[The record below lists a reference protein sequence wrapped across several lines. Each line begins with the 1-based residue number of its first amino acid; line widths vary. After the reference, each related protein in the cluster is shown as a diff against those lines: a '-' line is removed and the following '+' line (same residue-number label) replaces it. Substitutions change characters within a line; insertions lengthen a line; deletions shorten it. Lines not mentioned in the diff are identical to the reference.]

1 LTSVNRLKKAF
12 DLGSSDPCRRGA
24 TGDKE
29 RAQAVIAFLDPDGLI
44 DDDLEVS
51 LFEECPGGRDTNLVP
66 TYRFRM
72 TPVDRNEETGRIEAR
87 IGDSSHIAHTQVTS
101 ATAYAWSSGD
111 RDKLPEPA
119 DCSYP
124 WHGGTG

>member
-1 LTSVNRLKKAF
+1 MTSVSWLKKAF
-12 DLGSSDPCRRGA
+12 DWASSDPCRRGA

-51 LFEECPGGRDTNLVP
+51 LSEEFPGGRDTNLVP

-87 IGDSSHIAHTQVTS
+87 IGDSRHIAYTPVTS

-119 DCSYP
+119 DYSYP
-124 WHGGTG
+124 WRGGTG